1 MRKTVM
7 KNAGN
12 EDIYYVNQTS
22 YDRSV
27 FNVQMCGITYP
38 DKTYEILRNNSP
50 IYCIEYI
57 EKGTGTVHIGD
68 NTFYPEEGDC
78 YFLHTGYT
86 HHYYSDKNNPWKK
99 CFINVKG
106 SLIDSLVE
114 GYQLKNRFHFKM
126 LDVSKELYTII
137 ELGKNHSEDCTE
149 EIICIVNSIFYK
161 MRDSVKENN
170 FTYELAEKMKDYLR
184 TNAAFKFKIE
194 KLCEYISRSE
204 SQTIK
209 IFKEAY
215 GITPYAYFL
224 DKKIGLAKGMLLN
237 TNLSVKQIAY
247 ELNFTDEYYFS
258 NVFKSKVGVS
268 PGKYR
273 KIK

>member
-1 MRKTVM
+1 M
-7 KNAGN
+7 KSASN

-22 YDRSV
+22 YDRSI
-27 FNVQMCGITYP
+27 FYVQMCGITYP
-38 DKTYEILRNNSP
+38 DKTYEIGRPNASL
-50 IYCIEYI
+50 YCIEYI

-78 YFLHTGYT
+78 YFLQAGYT

-99 CFINVKG
+99 CFVNISG
-106 SLIDSLVE
+106 SLMDSLVE
-114 GYQLKNRFHFKM
+114 GYQLKNTFHFKK
-126 LDVSKELYTII
+126 LDVSKELYSII
-137 ELGKNHSEDCTE
+137 EIGKQHRGGYTE
-149 EIICIVNSIFYK
+149 EIIRIINTIFYK
-161 MRDSVKENN
+161 MRESVKEIN
-170 FTYELAEKMKDYLR
+170 FTSELAEKMKDYLR
-184 TNAAFKFKIE
+184 TNAASKFKIE

-247 ELNFTDEYYFS
+247 ELSFTDEYYFS

>member
-1 MRKTVM
+1 MT
-7 KNAGN
+7 
-12 EDIYYVNQTS
+12 TS
-22 YDRSV
+22 
-27 FNVQMCGITYP
+27 
-38 DKTYEILRNNSP
+38 
-50 IYCIEYI
+50 
-57 EKGTGTVHIGD
+57 
-68 NTFYPEEGDC
+68 
-78 YFLHTGYT
+78 
-86 HHYYSDKNNPWKK
+86 
-99 CFINVKG
+99 
-106 SLIDSLVE
+106 
-114 GYQLKNRFHFKM
+114 
-126 LDVSKELYTII
+126 
-137 ELGKNHSEDCTE
+137 
-149 EIICIVNSIFYK
+149 
-161 MRDSVKENN
+161 
-170 FTYELAEKMKDYLR
+170 ELAEKMKDYLR